1 MTSIIPPS
9 TSLRQQCRW
18 HAYPNTSLLEHAAA
32 QAIFKAS
39 QVAINLH
46 GAFHIVLV
54 GGNTPRHVYEL
65 LRTVDTDWHLWHIY
79 FGDERCLPSAHPERN
94 SSMAAQAW
102 LDHVSIPPN
111 QIHIIA
117 AEQHAETAAQDYAQ
131 ILNNIDRFDL
141 VILGLGEDGHTAS
154 LFPEHDWGTS
164 SDAPAALAVHDA
176 PKPPPRRWFG
186 GIVYGK
192 CGRCIRR
199 GAPVMF
205 GKQAGSVAIFAQA
218 QNDQIK
224 TINIVQ
230 YLRIILCGC
239 FCMLFCGNDMYLIG
253 RNTHMIQPGLRGHA
267 AVSFRMS
274 RRQAAL
280 VSKVDVP
287 QMPVCINSA

>member
-131 ILNNIDRFDL
+131 TLNNIDHFDL

-164 SDAPAALAVHDA
+164 SNAPAALAVHDA
-176 PKPPPRRWFG
+176 PKPPPDRVSLSARRLSQTRQLIFLVT
-186 GIVYGK
+186 GIGK
-192 CGRCIRR
+192 LQAVTDWRNGKKIPATAVTPDCGVDI
-199 GAPVMF
+199 
-205 GKQAGSVAIFAQA
+205 
-218 QNDQIK
+218 
-224 TINIVQ
+224 
-230 YLRIILCGC
+230 YLEEVL
-239 FCMLFCGNDMYLIG
+239 L
-253 RNTHMIQPGLRGHA
+253 
-267 AVSFRMS
+267 
-274 RRQAAL
+274 
-280 VSKVDVP
+280 
-287 QMPVCINSA
+287 